1 MARFCGTLRALP
13 LEKWPLVCE
22 VAQLS
27 AGEVCASDAAYTITI
42 SYLGR
47 PAFTLRLCKLHILD
61 TWHLAQQGSGLIY
74 GEPANV
80 KAVAVKKI

>member
-1 MARFCGTLRALP
+1 MAKLH
-13 LEKWPLVCE
+13 CE

-27 AGEVCASDAAYTITI
+27 AGEVCATKAAYSITI
-42 SYLGR
+42 SYLGK
-47 PAFTLRLCKLHILD
+47 PALTLRLCKQHILD
-61 TWHLAQQGSGLIY
+61 TWHLAQQSSGIIY